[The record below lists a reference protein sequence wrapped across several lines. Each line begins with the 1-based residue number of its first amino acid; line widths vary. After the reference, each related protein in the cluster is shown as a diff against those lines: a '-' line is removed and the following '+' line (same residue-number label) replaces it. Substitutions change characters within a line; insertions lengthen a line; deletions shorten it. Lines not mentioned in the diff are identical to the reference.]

1 VSTSLCFVIPV
12 LDEQGCIADLLRYLQ
27 ARFPESELT
36 VVDGASSDRT
46 VATALPLCTRLLI
59 GVPGR
64 AAQMNLGGAATK
76 AQYLCFLHADCRP
89 TVTAR
94 QLQAA
99 LARRPLWG
107 FCRVRLDSTHRV
119 FRIIEWFMNR
129 RSALTSVATGDHML
143 FVQRALFEQSGGFD
157 AIPLMEDVAYS
168 KRLRRLGK
176 PLIVA
181 APVLASARR
190 WQQRGVLRTVLSMW
204 GLRLAYVAGVPPA
217 RLLRHYYSR

>member
-1 VSTSLCFVIPV
+1 
-12 LDEQGCIADLLRYLQ
+12 
-27 ARFPESELT
+27 
-36 VVDGASSDRT
+36 
-46 VATALPLCTRLLI
+46 
-59 GVPGR
+59 
-64 AAQMNLGGAATK
+64 
-76 AQYLCFLHADCRP
+76 
-89 TVTAR
+89 
-94 QLQAA
+94 
-99 LARRPLWG
+99 
-107 FCRVRLDSTHRV
+107 VRLDSTHRV

-217 RLLRHYYSR
+217 RLWRHYYSR